1 MGVAHFV
8 VLGVGNL
15 VIVCGSSNGGGLELK
30 SAASRRQKGEFFFS
44 FLSFFFFLTMF
55 AVFDVFSLWC
65 G

>member
-30 SAASRRQKGEFFFS
+30 SAASLRQKGEFF
-44 FLSFFFFLTMF
+44 FLSFFFFLTIF

>member
-30 SAASRRQKGEFFFS
+30 SAASRRQKGEFFFLGQMNAGRHLKQS
-44 FLSFFFFLTMF
+44 SAT
-55 AVFDVFSLWC
+55 SLNC
-65 G
+65 PF